1 MYEFKS
7 ENFFS
12 NGVDLFVHK
21 HTKDTS
27 YQVGPHTHDFAELA
41 YIYSGKGYNVVDG
54 HSYPLEKL
62 SLIHI

>member
-41 YIYSGKGYNVVDG
+41 YIYSGKDRKSVV
-54 HSYPLEKL
+54 
-62 SLIHI
+62 